1 MCSLRD
7 INQIKIRTGGCQAD
21 DCLFFVIICAEKAI
35 KTLLYLLFVIVQSA
49 DAVIKYIWYL

>member
-21 DCLFFVIICAEKAI
+21 DCLFFVIICAEKTI
-35 KTLLYLLFVIVQSA
+35 KTLLYLLFMIVQSV
-49 DAVIKYIWYL
+49 DAVIKYI